1 MSKANSEVAIL
12 INGQNIHGYYSMP
25 NGTIGFNHLLKDLKT
40 EQHNRYYIP
49 ATGVY
54 SHRPQAFLDNNG
66 YAYIRL
72 NLLEAKNS

>member
-1 MSKANSEVAIL
+1 MSEKIVVGIDVSKANSEVAIL

-49 ATGVY
+49 SYGCLF
-54 SHRPQAFLDNNG
+54 SPSSSISR
-66 YAYIRL
+66 
-72 NLLEAKNS
+72 